1 MNINPKA
8 PVITNDE
15 IIINAPL
22 IDIWN
27 IHTDISSWSDWNAE
41 ISASKI
47 DAPPA
52 IGKTFSWTIGGMDIV
67 STISELIPG
76 QKIAWSGTING
87 VLGIHIWLFRD
98 MDDGVL
104 VSTAESLEGDPV
116 SDQVDFYQEGL
127 DKTLRTWLE
136 NLKKKAEGINN
147 E

>member
-27 IHTDISSWSDWNAE
+27 IHTDINNWSVWHND
-41 ISASKI
+41 ISAAKI
-47 DAPPA
+47 EALPA
-52 IGKTFSWTIGGMDIV
+52 IGKTFTWTIGGMDIT

-87 VLGIHIWLFRD
+87 VMGIHIWLFRD
-98 MDDGVL
+98 TGDGVL
-104 VSTAESLEGDPV
+104 VSTAESLDGDAV
-116 SDQVDFYQEGL
+116 TEQINFYQDGL
-127 DKTLRTWLE
+127 NKTLRNWLE
-136 NLKKKAEGINN
+136 NLKRKAEGL
-147 E
+147 